1 MGKNATSRTASW
13 LKCIGIFCLAAVI
26 SSAGANAREPA
37 PPAKPDGDAS
47 KIEVRNNAASLLNDL
62 LGDEKNLSKILIIKR
77 HYPRL
82 AVLVR
87 AISKTSGDGQDELE
101 TLAKND
107 KTLNL
112 QAIQLPPGEIATR
125 AAIQKTKEHELIF
138 SSGQKFEINLLL
150 SQTDALDYGS
160 HLAKIA
166 AENSAS
172 PEQQDAFHSLD
183 VALNALFQRAVVR
196 IRALPAK

>member
-1 MGKNATSRTASW
+1 MRKNAARGVNR
-13 LKCIGIFCLAAVI
+13 LVKCVLISCLAAVSI
-26 SSAGANAREPA
+26 CARANAQEPA
-37 PPAKPDGDAS
+37 ASTSPDSGPS
-47 KIEVRNNAASLLNDL
+47 KIDVRNNAASLLNDL

-82 AVLVR
+82 AVLVK

-101 TLAKND
+101 KLAAND
-107 KTLNL
+107 KTLSL
-112 QAIQLPPGEIATR
+112 HALQLPPGETATR

-166 AENSAS
+166 AENSTS
-172 PEQQDAFHSLD
+172 PEQAKTFHSLD

>member
-1 MGKNATSRTASW
+1 MGKNATSGATFWA
-13 LKCIGIFCLAAVI
+13 KCFGLFCLAAIVF
-26 SSAGANAREPA
+26 SAGARAQEPA
-37 PPAKPDGDAS
+37 QPAKPDSDAS

-77 HYPRL
+77 HYPQL
-82 AVLVR
+82 AVLVK
-87 AISKTSGDGQDELE
+87 AISKTAGDGQDELE

-112 QAIQLPPGEIATR
+112 QVIQLPPGEIATR

-166 AENSAS
+166 AENSTS
-172 PEQQDAFHSLD
+172 PEQQHTFHSLD

>member
-1 MGKNATSRTASW
+1 MGKNATGGAAFW
-13 LKCIGIFCLAAVI
+13 AKCLGIFCLAAAML
-26 SSAGANAREPA
+26 SAGASAQEPA
-37 PPAKPDGDAS
+37 QPAKPDGDAS

-82 AVLVR
+82 AVLVK
-87 AISKTSGDGQDELE
+87 AISKTAGDGQDELE

-125 AAIQKTKEHELIF
+125 FAIQKTKEHELIF

-166 AENSAS
+166 AENSTSA
-172 PEQQDAFHSLD
+172 EQQHTFRSLD